1 MSLKRR
7 RRIAEL
13 LHEEISTLLQF
24 DIRDPRIG
32 FVTVTGV
39 EVNADLTIA
48 VVYVSFLD
56 RDEQTEKEALAGLKS
71 ATPFLK
77 RILGQKIRLR
87 YIPDLNF
94 KVDHSLAH
102 AQKIHTLL
110 AEIDLPPQSDD
121 DPETDQ

>member
-1 MSLKRR
+1 MSLRR
-7 RRIAEL
+7 QRRIAEL

-39 EVNADLTIA
+39 DVNADLTIA

-56 RDEQTEKEALAGLKS
+56 RDEQAEKEALAGLKS

-77 RILGQKIRLR
+77 RVLGQKIRLR
-87 YIPDLNF
+87 YMPELSF
-94 KVDHSLAH
+94 KVDRSLAQ
-102 AQKIHTLL
+102 AQKIDSLL
-110 AEIDLPPQSDD
+110 AKIDLPPLSDD
-121 DPETDQ
+121 DPEIDR